1 MGIVTKILLR
11 CMAAA
16 GVAVAVTAYDG
27 PAAAQQSPV
36 PFKMGISS
44 ASVSILPVY
53 FAEAGDFYAKNGLKV
68 EIISAEGGT
77 RGIQVLMSGEIQAMH
92 VGLAPVVQ
100 ANLQGADLRL
110 IAASINTLPF
120 SIYATKATTP
130 PIPKG
135 STIGISTFGSETD
148 IALSIALKQMG
159 MSRDD
164 VMISQIGGTSQ
175 RLAAMIAGRIDAAP
189 LLEPAIT
196 TAKERGFHLVLD
208 LAAARTPWIFDAVV
222 VTNNELKAQ
231 PQRLEQFLRA
241 YVEGA
246 YKGLSDEKWA
256 KSVIARRF
264 RTNAPKVIDG
274 TFDEYVR
281 MMTRDAT
288 PSVKGAKNV
297 LAQLKALN
305 LPVGSENIDDYLAP
319 ALVQKLA
326 SDGFFA
332 DMRAKYGIK

>member
-1 MGIVTKILLR
+1 MNHLDRIAVRWSAALAVGLGL
-11 CMAAA
+11 MA
-16 GVAVAVTAYDG
+16 G
-27 PAAAQQSPV
+27 PAAAQAPI

-44 ASVSILPVY
+44 PSVSILAVY
-53 FAEAGDFYAKNGLKV
+53 FAEAGGFYAKNGLKV
-68 EIISAEGGT
+68 DIVNAEGGT

-159 MSRDD
+159 MTRDD
-164 VMISQIGGTSQ
+164 VTISQIGGTGQ

-189 LLEPAIT
+189 LLEPAV
-196 TAKERGFHLVLD
+196 TAAKDRNYRLVLD

-222 VTNNELKAQ
+222 VTNGELKSQ
-231 PQRLEQFLRA
+231 PQRLERFLKA

-246 YKGLSDEKWA
+246 YKGLADPAFA
-256 KSVIARRF
+256 KDVIAKRLRA
-264 RTNAPKVIDG
+264 TDPKVIDG
-274 TFDEYVR
+274 TYDEFVR
-281 MMTRDAT
+281 MVARDAK
-288 PSVKGAKNV
+288 PSVDGARNV
-297 LAQLKALN
+297 FAQLKTLN
-305 LPVGSENIDDYLAP
+305 MPAGTEKPDDYLVLGP
-319 ALVQKLA
+319 LEKLA
-326 SDGFFA
+326 AAGFFTE
-332 DMRAKYGIK
+332 MQTRYGIK